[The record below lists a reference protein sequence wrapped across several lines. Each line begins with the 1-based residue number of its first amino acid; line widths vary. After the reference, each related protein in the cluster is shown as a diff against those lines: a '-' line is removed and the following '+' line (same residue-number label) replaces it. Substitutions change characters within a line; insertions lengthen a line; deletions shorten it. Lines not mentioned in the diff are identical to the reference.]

1 MRLHE
6 VSIVAAPANRDAVIH
21 LRKEHPML
29 DKLKAAIAKIR
40 TPAEAF
46 AAAPSPEAA
55 EQVRKA
61 RAELNQV
68 IDEHLTEGGTVADV
82 KKALTDCT
90 DDDLAAEMGRRKAA
104 ASSDEDLAAE
114 AAKRKG
120 KVGKGETPPPA
131 TAAVADV
138 TKSATELLIEKQA
151 ELLQKQADAF
161 AKVAAEVEVMKGER
175 DHAKLVTVA
184 KEMIG
189 DVGTLKAE
197 ELADILK
204 KLDEKERGK
213 LESLYKAANSIQRD
227 TGLYLVRGTS
237 ERTSP
242 DAADQINK
250 VAADLMKSDPE
261 IMKADPKV
269 REDLAITKAL
279 EQNPDLYDAYEREN
293 PTRKASS
300 DD

>member
-6 VSIVAAPANRDAVIH
+6 VSLVAAPANRDAVIH

-29 DKLKAAIAKIR
+29 EKLKAAIAKIR

-68 IDEHLTEGGTVADV
+68 IDEHLTEGGTVDDV
-82 KKALTDCT
+82 KKALADCT

-131 TAAVADV
+131 AAATEV

-279 EQNPDLYDAYEREN
+279 EQNPDLYDAYEREH
-293 PTRKASS
+293 PTRRVSGEN
-300 DD
+300 D